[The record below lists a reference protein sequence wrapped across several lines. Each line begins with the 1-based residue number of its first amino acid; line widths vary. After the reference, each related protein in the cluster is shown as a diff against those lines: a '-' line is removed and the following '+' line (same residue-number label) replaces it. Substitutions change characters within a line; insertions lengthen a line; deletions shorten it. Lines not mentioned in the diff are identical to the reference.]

1 MITDSEWNI
10 ISQKAFPKKS
20 VKAPPFLWTRI
31 LARIEAEETRRGLS
45 WWAQWQWVGR
55 LTATVGLIV
64 GLAAFYLL
72 RPSLNVLDATTIQL
86 ASYDSDPGESDLL
99 PGADS

>member
-1 MITDSEWNI
+1 MITDNEWNI
-10 ISQKAFPKKS
+10 IVKKAFPAHS

-31 LARIEAEETRRGLS
+31 LSRIESEETRRSSVWWMQWRWLS
-45 WWAQWQWVGR
+45 R

-72 RPSLNVLDATTIQL
+72 RPSITLLDDTTIQL
-86 ASYDSDPGESDLL
+86 ASYDMDTGETDLL